1 MKNISMAAAG
11 MALLF
16 AMSPAKELTFKTGD
30 AKMHFNG
37 MPGNGQVTLNWL
49 NPAKADYDSVL
60 IEYAPGEGS
69 VRFPALPQTAII
81 KGLANGT
88 AYNFT
93 LSAERKGGKIEK
105 LAVVSYTPAVPKVYF
120 TRKIT
125 PESLLAVYRALGRAP
140 RAGDKVGVKIS
151 TGESDRTNHLRPE
164 FIGKLVKEVHGDI
177 IECNT
182 AYPGN
187 RSETKEHYELARRHG
202 YMDIAKVV
210 LMDEKSE
217 VAIPVRNPKHI
228 PRNYV
233 GAHFPEYTFHVVL
246 SHFKGHQMAGYGGA
260 LKNMSIGYASSHGKG
275 NIHTAGK
282 GGSMFEAN
290 QDSFLES
297 MAEAAKSI
305 VDYAGS
311 ENFVYIN
318 VMNRM
323 SVDCDCNGDP
333 AEPTMKDI
341 GIVASLD
348 PVAADKAA
356 LDFVD
361 KAKDGA
367 DLRERIK
374 SRNGRLTT
382 FRAAEIGLGSLDYE
396 LVDIDK
402 SKTK

>member
-1 MKNISMAAAG
+1 
-11 MALLF
+11 
-16 AMSPAKELTFKTGD
+16 
-30 AKMHFNG
+30 MHFNG

-49 NPAKADYDSVL
+49 NPAKTDYDSVQ
-60 IEYAPGEGS
+60 IDYTPGTGS
-69 VRFPALPQTAII
+69 VRLASAPQTAIV

-88 AYNFT
+88 LYNFT
-93 LSAERKGGKIEK
+93 LSAVKKDGKLEK
-105 LAVVSYTPAVPKVYF
+105 LATASYTPAIPKVYF
-120 TRKIT
+120 TRAIT
-125 PESLLAVYRALGRAP
+125 AESLLAVYKALGRIP
-140 RAGDKVGVKIS
+140 KAGDKVGVKIS
-151 TGESDRTNHLRPE
+151 TGESDKTNHLRPE
-164 FIGKLVKEVHGDI
+164 FIEKLVKEVHGDI

-187 RSETKEHYELARRHG
+187 RSETKEHYELAKRHG
-202 YMDIAKVV
+202 YTAIAKVV

-228 PRNYV
+228 SQNYM

-260 LKNMSIGYASSHGKG
+260 LKNMSIGYASSHGKA

-282 GGSMFEAN
+282 GGSMFEAD

-305 VDYAGS
+305 VDFAGS

-374 SRNGRLTT
+374 SMNGRLTT
-382 FRAAEIGLGSLDYE
+382 YRAAEIGLGSLDYE
-396 LVDIDK
+396 LVDIDSMNRK
-402 SKTK
+402 E